1 MVTIGYSK
9 PYVALYNGSTG
20 KDVYTEGM
28 DLGGGVSYSDSIEV
42 ADDNDFYADNR
53 VDETESGVFTSG
65 EATMTVNYLSPTAA
79 KMILGITNQ
88 TTVGDVQWNDY
99 DDDANPPEVGYGH
112 VKKVMNNGVV
122 QYMAFALP
130 RIKFSLPSESA
141 ETQGESIDWQT
152 QELTA
157 TIMRSLNG
165 KHKWRDD
172 ANDAFDTEEEAYAA
186 VKAFLSQGAAAAA
199 ASQTAQTGGE
209 V

>member
-20 KDVYTEGM
+20 KDAYTQGT

-65 EATMTVNYLSPTAA
+65 EATITVNYLSATAA
-79 KMILGITNQ
+79 KMVLGLKNQ
-88 TTVGDVQWNDY
+88 QEISTTQWDAY
-99 DDDANPPEVGYGH
+99 DDDANPPDIGYGH
-112 VKKVMNNGVV
+112 VKKVMDDGVIKYIGFV
-122 QYMAFALP
+122 LP
-130 RIKFSLPSESA
+130 RIRMALPSESA
-141 ETQGESIDWQT
+141 ETQEESINWQT

-165 KHKWRDD
+165 KRPWRCV
-172 ANDAFDTEEEAYAA
+172 AATPFDTEDAAYAA
-186 VKAFLSQGAAAAA
+186 VKAFLSQSA
-199 ASQTAQTGGE
+199 GG
-209 V
+209 

>member
-20 KDVYTEGM
+20 QDVYTEGM

-65 EATMTVNYLSPTAA
+65 EATMTVNYLSAAAA
-79 KMILGITNQ
+79 KMVLGLTNQ
-88 TTVGDVQWNDY
+88 QEVSTTQWDAY
-99 DDDANPPEVGYGH
+99 DDDANPPDIGYGH
-112 VKKVMNNGVV
+112 VKKVMDGGVV
-122 QYMAFALP
+122 QYIGFVLP
-130 RIKFSLPSESA
+130 RIKMALPSESA

-165 KHKWRDD
+165 KHPWRYV
-172 ANDAFDTEEEAYAA
+172 AETPFDTEDEAYAA
-186 VKAFLSQGAAAAA
+186 VKAFLSQNGAAA
-199 ASQTAQTGGE
+199 ASQNAQTGGE
-209 V
+209 T